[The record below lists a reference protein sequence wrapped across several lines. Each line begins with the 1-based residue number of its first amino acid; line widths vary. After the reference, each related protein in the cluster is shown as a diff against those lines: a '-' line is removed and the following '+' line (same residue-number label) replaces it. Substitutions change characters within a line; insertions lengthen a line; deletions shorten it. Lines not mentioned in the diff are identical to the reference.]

1 MLMTNKLKNSNMHI
15 EEMDKKYAE
24 SNNSLLKTI
33 MQLKTLFSSISNS
46 WFYAFI
52 FIIVILF
59 LLYKK
64 IEISFYSS
72 SYTASITFCSLLFL
86 STFFTTFLT
95 VLFNV

>member
-1 MLMTNKLKNSNMHI
+1 MFLFSIENDKLVEQLSSSVKYLKENATLMTNKLKNSNMHI
-15 EEMDKKYAE
+15 EEMDKKYSE
-24 SNNSLLKTI
+24 SNNSLSKTI

-64 IEISFYSS
+64 IRK
-72 SYTASITFCSLLFL
+72 
-86 STFFTTFLT
+86 
-95 VLFNV
+95 

>member
-1 MLMTNKLKNSNMHI
+1 MFLFSIENDKLVEQLSSSVKYLKENAMLMTNKLKNSNMHI
-15 EEMDKKYAE
+15 EEMDKKYSE
-24 SNNSLLKTI
+24 SNNSLSKTI

-64 IEISFYSS
+64 IRK
-72 SYTASITFCSLLFL
+72 
-86 STFFTTFLT
+86 
-95 VLFNV
+95 

>member
-1 MLMTNKLKNSNMHI
+1 MFLLCIENDKLVEQLSSSVKYLKENAMLMTNKLKNSNMHI

-24 SNNSLLKTI
+24 SNNSLSKTI

-64 IEISFYSS
+64 IRK
-72 SYTASITFCSLLFL
+72 
-86 STFFTTFLT
+86 
-95 VLFNV
+95 

>member
-1 MLMTNKLKNSNMHI
+1 MFLLCIENDKLVEQLSSSVKYLKENAMLMTNKLKNSNMHI
-15 EEMDKKYAE
+15 EEMDKKYSE
-24 SNNSLLKTI
+24 SNNSLSKTI

-64 IEISFYSS
+64 IRK
-72 SYTASITFCSLLFL
+72 
-86 STFFTTFLT
+86 
-95 VLFNV
+95 